1 MSTPNGSSRTR
12 EPIRIPW
19 IWIGLAVP
27 LLAGIPWYLPE
38 GTIGPTV
45 LGMPLWT
52 WVAIGSSLAL
62 CTYLSWVLTRHW
74 NLVEDLEKAEAADE
88 AGGTEGRH

>member
-1 MSTPNGSSRTR
+1 MDPSRVR
-12 EPIRIPW
+12 EPVRNPRIW
-19 IWIGLAVP
+19 VGIGVI

-52 WVAIGSSLAL
+52 LVAIGSSVSL
-62 CTYLSWVLTRHW
+62 CAYLSWVLTHHW
-74 NLVEDLEKAEAADE
+74 NLVEDAEEADAAEDS
-88 AGGTEGRH
+88 EGRC